1 LQKKEGQAKEE
12 NVEMMAQKTVKEKE
26 SF

>member
-1 LQKKEGQAKEE
+1 MQKKEGQAKEE
-12 NVEMMAQKTVKEKE
+12 NVEMMAWKTVKEKE

>member
-1 LQKKEGQAKEE
+1 LQKKEGPAKEE
-12 NVEMMAQKTVKEKE
+12 NVEMMAWKTVKEKE

>member
-12 NVEMMAQKTVKEKE
+12 NVEMMAWKTVKEKQ